1 MRTRTFRESY
11 GELTG
16 LAPYPSA
23 WTWYALLAATL
34 VLLPWLVP
42 TYIMTYATLILIA
55 SIGAIGLNIVTGTAG
70 LISLGQAG
78 FLAIGAYT
86 AGILITTYGW
96 GIPRRCSQ
104 PALFLLLPAFLSAFR
119 RSG

>member
-23 WTWYALLAATL
+23 WTWYGLLAATL

-42 TYIMTYATLILIA
+42 TYVMTYATLILIA
-55 SIGAIGLNIVTGTAG
+55 SIGAIGLNIITGTAG

-96 GIPRRCSQ
+96 VSCPRWSQ
-104 PALFLLLPAFLSAFR
+104 PVSCPLPRAFWSAFR
-119 RSG
+119 RSD

>member
-23 WTWYALLAATL
+23 WTWYGLLAATL

-42 TYIMTYATLILIA
+42 TYLMTYATLILIA

-96 GIPRRCSQ
+96 GILPRWSQ
-104 PALFLLLPAFLSAFR
+104 PASCPLPRAFLSAFR